1 MLHLRPSNCWRHDN
15 GGESRDARFHKRH
28 GRGYSSGTIL
38 HARRCADQGRYVR
51 GPTRPMHFGAL
62 SSQCARSACVW
73 RRSYNSGLAR
83 WHPRCSLIADFAGAF
98 MQRSPLSLLPARGW
112 LVADQLKEAPNG
124 EFWQAATANLLMIH
138 GAAAMIALL
147 LLGGLFPSH
156 IVRAWRGRLNR
167 MSGSV
172 MVFCNTVLIVT
183 AFGLYYLGSE
193 CQSALEWVP

>member
-38 HARRCADQGRYVR
+38 HARRCADQGSYVR
-51 GPTRPMHFGAL
+51 GPTRRMHFGAL

-98 MQRSPLSLLPARGW
+98 MQRRHSLCYRRGVVGCRSTQRSAQRRILAGRHCQSAYDPRRRRHDSAVASRWVVPKPHCAGVARASQSYVGQRDGFLQYSPDRDRFRSLLPRIRDPSPP
-112 LVADQLKEAPNG
+112 DQ
-124 EFWQAATANLLMIH
+124 
-138 GAAAMIALL
+138 
-147 LLGGLFPSH
+147 
-156 IVRAWRGRLNR
+156 
-167 MSGSV
+167 
-172 MVFCNTVLIVT
+172 
-183 AFGLYYLGSE
+183 
-193 CQSALEWVP
+193 